1 MRKTIIAG
9 NWKMNMDLDGGRA
22 LADGVKMGTLGM
34 ELTGNFRVVLCPPAV
49 LLHDLSNRLSDCNIE
64 VGGQNLYN
72 KPSGAF
78 TGEVSGPMLRSVG
91 CKYVIVGHSER
102 RTMFAESDLEVCLKA
117 NAALDARLSPIICV
131 GETITEREDGRVKE
145 VLTRQVRKALE
156 GIFDFGIT
164 DCIIA
169 YEPVWAIGTGNTAT
183 PEQAQEAHR
192 LIRDVLASIYNT
204 EIADQVSI
212 IYGGS
217 VTPQNAG
224 ELFAQPDIDG
234 ALVGGASLR
243 ADSFLAII
251 NAARS

>member
-22 LADGVKMGTLGM
+22 LADGVKTGTLGM
-34 ELTGNFRVVLCPPAV
+34 DLTGNFRVVLCPPAV

-78 TGEVSGPMLRSVG
+78 TGEVSGPMIRSVG

-131 GETITEREDGRVKE
+131 GETITEGEDGRVKE
-145 VLTRQVRKALE
+145 VVTRQVRKALE
-156 GIFDFGIT
+156 GIFDFGVT
-164 DCIIA
+164 DCVIA

-192 LIRDVLASIYNT
+192 LIRDVLASIYNA

-251 NAARS
+251 NAARP

>member
-9 NWKMNMDLDGGRA
+9 NWKMNMDLEGGRA
-22 LADGVKMGTLGM
+22 LADRIKMGTLGM
-34 ELTGNFRVVLCPPAV
+34 DLAAELRVILCPPAV
-49 LLHDLSNRLSDCNIE
+49 LLHDLCNRLSECSIK
-64 VGGQNLYN
+64 VGGQTLHN

-78 TGEVSGPMLRSVG
+78 TGEISGPMLRSVG
-91 CKYVIVGHSER
+91 CHYVIVGHSER
-102 RTMFAESDLEVCLKA
+102 RTMFAESDIEVCLKA

-131 GETITEREDGRVKE
+131 GETITEREEGRVKE
-145 VLTRQVRKALE
+145 VLSRQVRKALE

-164 DCIIA
+164 DCVIA

-192 LIRDVLASIYNT
+192 LIRDLLASIYNA
-204 EIADQVSI
+204 EIAERVSI

-217 VTPQNAG
+217 VTPQNAHD
-224 ELFAQPDIDG
+224 LFAQPDIDG

-251 NAARS
+251 NATRP